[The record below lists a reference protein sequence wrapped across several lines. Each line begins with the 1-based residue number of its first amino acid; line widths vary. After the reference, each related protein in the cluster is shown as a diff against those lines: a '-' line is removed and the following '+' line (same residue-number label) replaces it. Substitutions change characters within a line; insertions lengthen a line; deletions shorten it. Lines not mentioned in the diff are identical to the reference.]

1 MLIWGVILSTFL
13 TSLVISKNNGTAG
26 AGDLWFIFLL
36 GIPLQVAETLWF
48 CLRRA
53 RARQKALYGGTDGN
67 RAFKKRGGSG
77 QGKIFLSGGKRKR
90 NVSSNGKSAVLYG
103 AETGIMR
110 GSGNG

>member
-1 MLIWGVILSTFL
+1 MIWGVILSTFL

-67 RAFKKRGGSG
+67 ELLKSAEEADKERIR
-77 QGKIFLSGGKRKR
+77 LSGRQ
-90 NVSSNGKSAVLYG
+90 
-103 AETGIMR
+103 AETKR
-110 GSGNG
+110 FE

>member
-1 MLIWGVILSTFL
+1 MCLQSFGCGYDALSLEDARDILEAAGKPF
-13 TSLVISKNNGTAG
+13 TALKID
-26 AGDLWFIFLL
+26 DLSDKAHLNIRLRTL
-36 GIPLQVAETLWF
+36 AEGIESMS
-48 CLRRA
+48 R
-53 RARQKALYGGTDGN
+53 
-67 RAFKKRGGSG
+67 RGGSG